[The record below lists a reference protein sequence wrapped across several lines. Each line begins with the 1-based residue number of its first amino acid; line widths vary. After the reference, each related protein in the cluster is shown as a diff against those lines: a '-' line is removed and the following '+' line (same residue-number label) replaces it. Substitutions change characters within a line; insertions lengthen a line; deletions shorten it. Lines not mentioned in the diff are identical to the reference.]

1 MDGLVLLPDL
11 PGVRSCVKLQIST
24 APDWLVR
31 RLFSRHGTKHAPST
45 HWRDAKRRRGEK
57 DIHVF
62 PHIVS
67 IGQSKN
73 KTKLGATAHV
83 THSQCFRCFQ
93 PQASVVETT
102 TFCRFVGNPKQTH
115 PSTLPP
121 TISFISTLS
130 PQRTALFHPAGIWIA
145 LPTSTPPFLQP
156 HLCPLSL
163 HGAPCFL
170 SLFREPVLHDRVLF
184 SSHNNNFQR
193 QS

>member
-1 MDGLVLLPDL
+1 MVLFCCLTCQAS
-11 PGVRSCVKLQIST
+11 GAVSSSKFST

-45 HWRDAKRRRGEK
+45 HWRDAKRRRRERHPCIPPHRQHRPIEK
-57 DIHVF
+57 
-62 PHIVS
+62 
-67 IGQSKN
+67 QN
-73 KTKLGATAHV
+73 NKLGATAHV
-83 THSQCFRCFQ
+83 TPSQCFRCFQ

-130 PQRTALFHPAGIWIA
+130 PQRTALFHPAGIRIA

-184 SSHNNNFQR
+184 SSHHNNCQR